1 MRKMRTPTNSQREVS
16 FRENLVTSDKE
27 SDSNRTVSRRNGT
40 KVESQMR
47 ISFYKPLKK
56 NL

>member
-27 SDSNRTVSRRNGT
+27 SDSNKTVSRCNGT

-47 ISFYKPLKK
+47 ISFYKALKK